1 MSFLSKL
8 KEHALTIAGIVIL
21 LAIASVA
28 YNQFFSDK
36 AKIIRMLKDQIKQ
49 HEQTIKK
56 LEKEYS
62 DLLKEE
68 QKRLEEF
75 NKLKAKLA
83 NLQETINNEEAKIDE
98 IKNEIIG
105 LDSALSIIEG
115 HTRGTVTHG
124 LSILHSDSSGT
135 RK

>member
-1 MSFLSKL
+1 MNFVSKL

-21 LAIASVA
+21 LAIVSTV

-49 HEQTIKK
+49 HEQTIRK

-62 DLLKEE
+62 KLVKEE
-68 QKRLEEF
+68 EKRLEEI
-75 NKLKAKLA
+75 NNLKVKLT
-83 NLQETINNEEAKIDE
+83 NLQETINNEEATIDE
-98 IKNEIIG
+98 IKNEFIE

-115 HTRGTVTHG
+115 HTRGTVARG